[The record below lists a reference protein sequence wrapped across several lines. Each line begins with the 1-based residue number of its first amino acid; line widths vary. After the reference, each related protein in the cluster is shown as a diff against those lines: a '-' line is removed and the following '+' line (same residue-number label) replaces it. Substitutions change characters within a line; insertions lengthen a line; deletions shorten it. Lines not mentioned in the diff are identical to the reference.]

1 MVNHPNI
8 KPNWFSDIVV
18 SCLNLYSIALP
29 QSFTLRIINLIPII
43 CIIMNISFTFV
54 HKYQSVFPP
63 SLGILLMLRI
73 LMKRLVNH
81 HTPTSPSTSKFQWDQ
96 VLQPFLFSFSLN
108 NHLHP
113 HSSKKPS
120 IISKTKNL
128 KCIPSLFF
136 FFNASDYVQFPF
148 LAPKIFFLSW
158 RLTLTTC
165 SDVYIQIITRMK
177 KWELYLHYC
186 CARIAP

>member
-1 MVNHPNI
+1 M
-8 KPNWFSDIVV
+8 
-18 SCLNLYSIALP
+18 
-29 QSFTLRIINLIPII
+29 RIINLILVI
-43 CIIMNISFTFV
+43 CIIMNIFFTFV

-63 SLGILLMLRI
+63 SLGILLMLKI
-73 LMKRLVNH
+73 LLKRLVNH
-81 HTPTSPSTSKFQWDQ
+81 HIPTPPSTSKFQWDQ

-120 IISKTKNL
+120 IISKTNNF

-136 FFNASDYVQFPF
+136 SFNDSHYVQFPF
-148 LAPKIFFLSW
+148 LAPRKKIFFSFED
-158 RLTLTTC
+158 LTLTTC

-177 KWELYLHYC
+177 K
-186 CARIAP
+186 

>member
-18 SCLNLYSIALP
+18 SCLNLYSIAHP

-108 NHLHP
+108 YHLHP

-120 IISKTKNL
+120 IIQKQKILNAFLHYFSFSMLQIMFNFL
-128 KCIPSLFF
+128 FLHQNFF
-136 FFNASDYVQFPF
+136 FSVED
-148 LAPKIFFLSW
+148 
-158 RLTLTTC
+158 
-165 SDVYIQIITRMK
+165 
-177 KWELYLHYC
+177 
-186 CARIAP
+186 